1 MLIERTCYLPK
12 PDRQAEVLRARRE
25 ACRVRVGIGLPA
37 GDIWTGTT
45 ARGAMVF
52 WDGRFADA
60 QRHAADLAARAASPA
75 FEAVR
80 ARMRTLIDD
89 FDRQVL
95 EPDTEDAASV
105 LRDTPLDGWPIV
117 PREMAFTSGELEL
130 KGHLYLPPG
139 AGPFPC
145 LVTNHGSGIAQG
157 TTDACRPGVAAL
169 LMSWGIASFLP
180 HRRGY
185 GSSPGT
191 PWRTDVTGDQGTEA
205 YDVSLARR
213 LDAESLDVLAALR
226 LVRTLPEIDAAHVGV
241 MGSSFGGTVT
251 LLAAAR
257 EPSFR
262 CAVEFAGAAMNWDRT
277 PRLRELMLDAARRL
291 TQPIFFIQAANDYS
305 IRPTVELA
313 QALAGSK
320 LEVRSKVYPAFG
332 LTRDE
337 GHLLYLQGPAYWG
350 ADVRSFLEA
359 WL

>member
-12 PDRQAEVLRARRE
+12 PDRQAEVLRVRRE
-25 ACRVRVGIGLPA
+25 ACRVRVGIGLAA
-37 GDIWTGTT
+37 GDVSSGQT
-45 ARGAMVF
+45 ARGPMVF
-52 WDGRFADA
+52 WEARFADA
-60 QRHAADLAARAASPA
+60 QRHAADLAARAASPE

-89 FDRQVL
+89 FDRQIL
-95 EPDTEDAASV
+95 EADTEATASV

-117 PREMAFTSGELEL
+117 PRELAFISGELEL
-130 KGHLYLPPG
+130 KGYLYEPPG
-139 AGPFPC
+139 SGPFPC

-157 TTDACRPGVAAL
+157 TTDVCRPGVAAL

-185 GSSPGT
+185 GNSPGT
-191 PWRTDVTGDQGTEA
+191 PWRADVTGEQGTEA
-205 YDVSLARR
+205 YDLSLARR
-213 LDAESLDVLAALR
+213 LDAESDDVLAALR

-277 PRLRELMLDAARRL
+277 PRLRELMLEAARRL

-313 QALAGSK
+313 EALAGSPI
-320 LEVRSKVYPAFG
+320 EVRSKVYPAFG
-332 LTRDE
+332 LTKDE
-337 GHLLYLQGPAYWG
+337 GHLLYLQGPAFWG
-350 ADVRSFLEA
+350 ADVRGFLDA